1 MNEARCVRETVL
13 GIVSGRALA
22 AAIQL
27 PNLSLKTGR
36 LTEMIKIYNLLNDA
50 IEQEEAM
57 AKMDEPVKIPNLI
70 LVMMTK

>member
-1 MNEARCVRETVL
+1 
-13 GIVSGRALA
+13 
-22 AAIQL
+22 
-27 PNLSLKTGR
+27 
-36 LTEMIKIYNLLNDA
+36 MIKIYNLLNDA